1 MEVKWSLFAGDMFLY
16 TENPKDNT
24 KKKTVWSNKQIQ

>member
-24 KKKTVWSNKQIQ
+24 KKNGLI